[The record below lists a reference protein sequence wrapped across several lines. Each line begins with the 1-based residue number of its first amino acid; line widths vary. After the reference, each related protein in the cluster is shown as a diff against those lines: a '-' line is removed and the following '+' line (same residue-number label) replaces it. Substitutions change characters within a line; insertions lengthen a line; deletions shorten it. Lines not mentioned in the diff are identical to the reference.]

1 MENGWRRRRPAVITV
16 HIDINLATQPYEDLR
31 KFWLRWGGPLAALG
45 ILTLWLLYSV
55 ISGLILAHGDNRLI
69 RERQDQIA
77 SRDKEKSS
85 AQALLNQPQN
95 RAIRDRSQ
103 FLNDLFQRKAFSW
116 TKVFE
121 DMEQVMPARLHVVAI
136 HPEMGDDNQLAIK
149 LQVAGESRDRAL
161 ELVRRMEASK
171 RFQQT
176 HIISERELQGKQ
188 GDNVQFEINA
198 LYVPETIKSTAPSVT
213 NGAAPSKGGF

>member
-1 MENGWRRRRPAVITV
+1 M
-16 HIDINLATQPYEDLR
+16 HIDINLATHPYEDLR

-95 RAIRDRSQ
+95 RVIRDRSQ
-103 FLNDLFQRKAFSW
+103 FLNELFQRKAFSW

-136 HPEMGDDNQLAIK
+136 HPEMGEDNQLAIK

-176 HIISERELQGKQ
+176 HIISERELQGKE
-188 GDNVQFEINA
+188 GDNVQFEISA
-198 LYVPETIKSTAPSVT
+198 LYVPDTSKTAGSGGG
-213 NGAAPSKGGF
+213 NSAGSGKGGL